1 MTEQCHPVYDQ
12 DGQLVAVVRSEEPL
26 GPDGEAAMR
35 ELIAA
40 ASRRFAAD
48 DRDGS
53 RTRKQ
58 AKARERT
65 REMRRRIRGDNR

>member
-1 MTEQCHPVYDQ
+1 
-12 DGQLVAVVRSEEPL
+12 
-26 GPDGEAAMR
+26 MR

>member
-1 MTEQCHPVYDQ
+1 
-12 DGQLVAVVRSEEPL
+12 
-26 GPDGEAAMR
+26 MR

-40 ASRRFAAD
+40 ASRRFAAVLPAHAAADFLDGDGRQRRLFGRFPD